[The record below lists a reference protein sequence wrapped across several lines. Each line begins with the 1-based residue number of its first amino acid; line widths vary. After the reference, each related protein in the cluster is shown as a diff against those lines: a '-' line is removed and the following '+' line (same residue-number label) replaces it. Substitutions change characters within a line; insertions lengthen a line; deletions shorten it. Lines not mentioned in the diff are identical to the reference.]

1 MVTIKN
7 NRDTHESLYEHN
19 LNFRVIHPLNA
30 QKMPFMRHYVTSH
43 ASLAF
48 IHSFVFK
55 YTNIT
60 LGDMLSADE
69 KHGVLELYVQRC
81 TSVWKHLTQIS
92 VNYYV
97 FFIFHSPFWGQLF
110 LFSAAGFSNLCNKM
124 CLMNQISRDLHYL
137 LQYGEN
143 YGGGL
148 IQTRLL
154 SKIRQCS
161 KMDAFL
167 QLV

>member
-1 MVTIKN
+1 MALGELLMVTIKN

-69 KHGVLELYVQRC
+69 KHGVLELYV
-81 TSVWKHLTQIS
+81 
-92 VNYYV
+92 
-97 FFIFHSPFWGQLF
+97 
-110 LFSAAGFSNLCNKM
+110 
-124 CLMNQISRDLHYL
+124 
-137 LQYGEN
+137 
-143 YGGGL
+143 
-148 IQTRLL
+148 
-154 SKIRQCS
+154 
-161 KMDAFL
+161 
-167 QLV
+167 